1 MDRTSVI
8 SPNTGQQIA
17 RWRADAPSV
26 TENTLQTL
34 HKARRKLEGNIEL
47 RIELLDELVAA
58 MHQSRNEL
66 ERLTV
71 EEVGKKPEE
80 ASGEFEYALSF
91 ITYCRDL
98 ARNYSFE
105 TATDDGRLVR
115 EIAPGVA
122 FLITPFN
129 DPIAGITRK
138 IAPALAAGAPVLV
151 KPASL
156 GMMCAQ
162 AMRDAFA
169 KTETN
174 GFVKFA
180 CLEDPAIAEALIAD
194 PRIGVVSF
202 TGSSSVGNNVAVAAA
217 KNNKRAVLELG
228 GNAPFV
234 VLADADLEK
243 AVDDLVIRKLKAA
256 GQACSSV
263 NRVFVERSIYGR
275 FRDILISRAEQT
287 TLGRS
292 TSGVDLGPVR
302 TLRAA
307 RQLESWSNQALQA
320 GERLLAGS
328 AGAASEGEPILFPF
342 HVIEAEQTSLFDEI
356 ETFGPLLSFRAF
368 DSLDDLLATLEA
380 EPHALV
386 AYFYSADAHSLR
398 PKLQHLRF
406 GSIGINT
413 TAIQGPEAPTGGFGE
428 AGVGREG
435 GAWGFR
441 EFLSTVNI
449 R

>member
-169 KTETN
+169 KTETS

-275 FRDILISRAEQT
+275 FRDILI
-287 TLGRS
+287 
-292 TSGVDLGPVR
+292 
-302 TLRAA
+302 
-307 RQLESWSNQALQA
+307 
-320 GERLLAGS
+320 
-328 AGAASEGEPILFPF
+328 AAS
-342 HVIEAEQTSLFDEI
+342 
-356 ETFGPLLSFRAF
+356 R
-368 DSLDDLLATLEA
+368 
-380 EPHALV
+380 
-386 AYFYSADAHSLR
+386 R
-398 PKLQHLRF
+398 
-406 GSIGINT
+406 
-413 TAIQGPEAPTGGFGE
+413 
-428 AGVGREG
+428 
-435 GAWGFR
+435 
-441 EFLSTVNI
+441 
-449 R
+449 